1 MLSVVLIWL
10 YMLATAFLLGYGILH
25 CLTYVCP
32 YQVKRWDSYVM
43 CGLAGATVYAQAFS
57 IFARVGFLANVV
69 LAAICLAAACLC
81 RKSLLADFRKA
92 MEKFRVGG
100 EVVRKKVFG
109 KTVFFLL
116 LFFLFAYGTSR
127 GILHYDTGLYHAQSI
142 RWIEEYGIVKGLGNL
157 HCRLAYNSASFALSA
172 LYSFAFLGGL
182 SYHTAAGFFAFLLA
196 AVCSELTELKKR
208 KFLKPSDFARVMGIY
223 YLLMIFDEMVS
234 PASDYFMVLT
244 AFYIIIRWMDLLEEN
259 EQAVFPYAMLC
270 VLGVFLLTIKLS
282 AALII
287 LLAIKPAMA
296 LLQGKRW
303 KEIVWYLFLGIMTV
317 LPFLIRNVI
326 LSGWLVYPFTGID
339 LFQVDWKIPKG
350 IADYDAR
357 EIQVWGRGY
366 SDVTKYDM
374 PVWKWLPGWFR
385 NIGGMDKI
393 FVLAAILSVVVF
405 VLRLLVALW
414 KGWRWKAEEENTA
427 LRNVFIWDRLLLEGV
442 VSVCFLF
449 WLLSSPLIR
458 YGCVYVYLTS
468 AVIWGDMAAE
478 FFHFCEQK
486 FCEQKFCRV
495 KNGEYKKKYWK
506 YPEYACMILI
516 CLFLAYK
523 AVMFGRELSAF
534 YVNDYWICQKDYN
547 NYETQSYEIDG
558 AAFYYPVTGDQTGYE
573 SFPSSPTPA
582 KIGLRGDT
590 IGDGFSFCGGD

>member
-1 MLSVVLIWL
+1 MLSVILIWL
-10 YMLATAFLLGYGILH
+10 YMLATAFLLGYGILN

-43 CGLAGATVYAQAFS
+43 CGLAGVTVYAQAFS
-57 IFARVGFLANVV
+57 IFAPVGLIANVV
-69 LAAICLAAACLC
+69 LVSICLAIACLC
-81 RKSLLADFRKA
+81 RKRLRADFLKE
-92 MEKFRVGG
+92 MEKLQDGDKA
-100 EVVRKKVFG
+100 VRKKTIWTTAFLVLL
-109 KTVFFLL
+109 FLL
-116 LFFLFAYGTSR
+116 FSYGASR
-127 GILHYDTGLYHAQSI
+127 GIIHYDTGLYHAQSI

-172 LYSFAFLGGL
+172 LYSFAFLGGP
-182 SYHTAAGFFAFLLA
+182 SYHAAAGFFAFLLA
-196 AVCSELTELKKR
+196 VVCSELVELKKR
-208 KFLKPSDFARVMGIY
+208 KSLKPSDFARVMGIY
-223 YLLMIFDEMVS
+223 YLLIIFDEMVS

-287 LLAIKPAMA
+287 LLVIKPAA
-296 LLQGKRW
+296 VLLREKRW
-303 KEIVWYLFLGIMTV
+303 KEIVLYLSLGILTV

-339 LFQVDWKIPKG
+339 LFSPDWKIPKG

-366 SDVTKYDM
+366 HDVTKYDM
-374 PVWKWLPGWFR
+374 PIWKWLPEWFR
-385 NIGGMDKI
+385 GIGGMDKL
-393 FVLAAILSVVVF
+393 FVLAAILSVFIF
-405 VLRLLVALW
+405 VLRLIVVLW
-414 KGWRWKAEEENTA
+414 KGRERK
-427 LRNVFIWDRLLLEGV
+427 VFIWDKLLLEGV

-449 WLLSSPLIR
+449 WLFSSPLIR

-468 AVIWGDMAAE
+468 AVIWGDMTAE
-478 FFHFCEQK
+478 FFHFCK
-486 FCEQKFCRV
+486 QKFCRG
-495 KNGEYKKKYWK
+495 KNGEDKKKYWK
-506 YPEYACMILI
+506 YPECACMILI

-523 AVMFGRELSAF
+523 AVMFGRELSAS
-534 YVNDYWICQKDYN
+534 YVNDYWICQKDYD

-558 AAFYYPVTGDQTGYE
+558 IVFYYPVTGDQTGYE

-590 IGDGFSFCGGD
+590 IQDGFYFREGD